1 LIYYSPSLFET
12 LGLDYELRLT
22 LSGVMNVVQIAGV
35 IPAIFLLDKLG
46 RKFWLY
52 FGSFGMMSSHF
63 IVAAMIGEFSG
74 ESQRYGPQPLMTM
87 RCDDLKR
94 DTRLIGPII
103 PLKLGSESPLYSS
116 ISGVS
121 VRRLAA
127 LFTIPRPWT
136 LELIG
141 FR

>member
-52 FGSFGMMSSHF
+52 FGSFGMMCSHF
-63 IVAAMIGEFSG
+63 IVAAMVGEFSA
-74 ESQRYGPQPLMTM
+74 ESRRYGSYPLRTI
-87 RCDDLKR
+87 CWGQTKR
-94 DTRLIGPII
+94 DTRLIGPVI

-121 VRRLAA
+121 VRRVVV
-127 LFTIPRPWT
+127 LFEFHV
-136 LELIG
+136 LEHSS
-141 FR
+141 

>member
-1 LIYYSPSLFET
+1 

-46 RKFWLY
+46 RLY

-136 LELIG
+136 FELIG

>member
-63 IVAAMIGEFSG
+63 IVAAMVGEFNG
-74 ESQRYGPQPLMTM
+74 ESQRYSPQPLIIM
-87 RCDDLKR
+87 RYDGLQR

-103 PLKLGSESPLYSS
+103 PLRLGSESPSYSS

-121 VRRLAA
+121 VRRLVV
-127 LFTIPRPWT
+127 LFTIHV
-136 LELIG
+136 LEHSS
-141 FR
+141 